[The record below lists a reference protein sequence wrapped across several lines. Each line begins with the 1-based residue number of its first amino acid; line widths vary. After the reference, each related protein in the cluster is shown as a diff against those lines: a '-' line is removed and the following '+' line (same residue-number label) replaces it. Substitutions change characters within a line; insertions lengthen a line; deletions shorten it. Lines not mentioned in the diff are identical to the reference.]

1 MMDRIWTAL
10 MNTLTCV
17 VAAPFCLVA
26 AMIATIP
33 LSPYLNVPAMIVT
46 AHALMMAGL
55 ALGMKIYRGGE
66 LALRDWPRILLMT
79 FMAFSSL
86 LLARRAAQA
95 IEGIAPT
102 TATGPVEFT
111 AMVAIVTGSTVCLLL
126 INIWPSD
133 EGDTDLL

>member
-17 VAAPFCLVA
+17 VAAPLCLVA

-33 LSPYLNVPAMIVT
+33 LSPLNVPAMIVT

-55 ALGMKIYRGGE
+55 ALGLKIYRGGE
-66 LALRDWPRILLMT
+66 LALRGWPRILLMT

-111 AMVAIVTGSTVCLLL
+111 AMVAIVSVSTVIC
-126 INIWPSD
+126 PSD